1 MSFIKVEN
9 LSKFYMEKK
18 GVFSKSTKTFKAVN
32 KVSFLLKKGE
42 TLGIVGESGCGKS
55 TLARMIL
62 RLEGIDEGKIIFK
75 NENIV
80 ELKGKDLKNLR
91 KDIQIIF
98 QDSYSSLNPRQTVFD
113 IIREPLI
120 NFNVGTEKEQ
130 FIMVKDI
137 MEKVGLGKEYMNRY
151 PHEFSGGQCQR
162 INIARAL
169 ILKPEFIVCDEPT
182 SSLDVSIQAQILNL
196 LKELKEELELTYIF
210 ISHNLAAV
218 NYISDKIA
226 VMYLGEIVEMFE
238 KKYLETKK
246 HHPYTKTLLEAIPVM
261 NPLEKNH
268 WENILREKKG
278 IKYKVNEDSCSFCI
292 HCTNAKEICYTKKP
306 VIKEIEKGHLIACH
320 CI

>member
-9 LSKFYMEKK
+9 LSKYYMEKT
-18 GVFSKSTKTFKAVN
+18 GAFLKSEKIFKAVN
-32 KVSFLLKKGE
+32 KVSFSIKKGE

-62 RLEGIDEGKIIFK
+62 RLEDVDEGKIIFENK
-75 NENIV
+75 NII
-80 ELKGKDLKNLR
+80 ELKGKQLKSLR
-91 KDIQIIF
+91 KSIQIIF

-120 NFNVGTEKEQ
+120 NFNIGTEKEQ
-130 FIMVKDI
+130 FIMVKEI
-137 MEKVGLGKEYMNRY
+137 MGKVGLGEEYMDRY

-196 LKELKEELELTYIF
+196 LKELKEELGLTYIF

-226 VMYLGEIVEMFE
+226 VMYLGEIVEAFE
-238 KKYLETKK
+238 KKHLETKK
-246 HHPYTKTLLEAIPVM
+246 HHPYTKTLLEAIPIM
-261 NPLEKNH
+261 DPLKKNH
-268 WENILREKKG
+268 WESCFREENHVKRRINK
-278 IKYKVNEDSCSFCI
+278 DSCNFCTY
-292 HCTNAKEICYTKKP
+292 CTNAKEICYTKKP
-306 VIKEIEKGHLIACH
+306 VTREIEKGHFIACH